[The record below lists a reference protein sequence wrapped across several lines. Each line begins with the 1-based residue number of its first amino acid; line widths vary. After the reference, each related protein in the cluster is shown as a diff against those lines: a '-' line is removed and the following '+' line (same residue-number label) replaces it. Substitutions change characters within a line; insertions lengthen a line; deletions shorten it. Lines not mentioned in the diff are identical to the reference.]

1 MLCPDTGAGA
11 GFSRPGMDLKSRPD
25 MEDRSDEELMAAAG
39 RGDQRAFAG
48 LVERHSRR
56 AAALAARITFNR
68 SDAEEVVQEAF
79 MRVWV
84 KAPSW
89 QPQDAGGGAQFGTW
103 FHRIVVNLSID
114 RRRKPVGEDL
124 EKVGEIADD
133 APSALDLV
141 EGGEVSERVA
151 AAMARLPERQRAALA
166 LCHFQGM
173 TNIEAAAALE
183 LSVGAVESLLVRARR
198 ALKESLAD
206 LAPESAEATAKKS
219 GGLQ

>member
-1 MLCPDTGAGA
+1 
-11 GFSRPGMDLKSRPD
+11 MDAKSRPD
-25 MEDRSDEELMAAAG
+25 MEERSDEELMAATG

-56 AAALAARITFNR
+56 AAALAARITLNR

-89 QPQDAGGGAQFGTW
+89 RPQDLAGGAQFGTW
-103 FHRIVVNLSID
+103 FHRILVNLSID
-114 RRRKPVGEDL
+114 RRRKPVNEDI
-124 EKVGEIADD
+124 EKAGEIADD
-133 APSALDLV
+133 APSALDAV
-141 EGGEVSERVA
+141 EGGETSKRVA
-151 AAMARLPERQRAALA
+151 AAVAKLPERQRAALA
-166 LCHFQGM
+166 LCHFEGK
-173 TNIEAAAALE
+173 TNIEAAEALE
-183 LSVGAVESLLVRARR
+183 ISIGAVESLLVRARR

-206 LAPESAEATAKKS
+206 LAPETARAAKNS